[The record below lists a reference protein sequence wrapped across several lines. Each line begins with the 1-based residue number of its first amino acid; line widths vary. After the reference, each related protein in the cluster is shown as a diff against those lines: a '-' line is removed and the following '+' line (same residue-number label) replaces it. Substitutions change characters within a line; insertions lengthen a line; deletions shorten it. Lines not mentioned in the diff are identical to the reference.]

1 MTISKTSFQTGTV
14 LHTSTV
20 IQIAKENPVFALFL
34 MQSINRHKNNDW
46 GDCCEEDWNSN
57 DSAII
62 ENNRIISVYHLPQ
75 DLKKLH
81 RNEKIWIIT
90 EGDRTYTTILFPAE
104 Y

>member
-1 MTISKTSFQTGTV
+1 MTIINTTFSTGTI
-14 LHTSTV
+14 LHTSSV
-20 IQIAKENPVFALFL
+20 NEVL

-46 GDCCEEDWNSN
+46 GDCCEEDWKSN
-57 DSAII
+57 DTALI

-81 RNEKIWIIT
+81 RDEKIWIIT
-90 EGDRTYTTILFPAE
+90 ERDRSYTTILYPSE